1 MKRLYLLRHAK
12 SSWSEADLADFDRPL
27 NERGLHTAPFMG
39 RLIRARE
46 LVPDLIVSSPAR
58 RGRETAEL
66 VRENISADVEI
77 QFNDT
82 VYEASP
88 HTLMHVVA
96 NFDER
101 IKSAMLVGHNPGM
114 EGLVRLLTGRN
125 ETMPTAA
132 LAVIGLNIDG
142 WKTVAAGSGTLIE
155 VIRPKEQANFDVP
168 PGRNI

>member
-1 MKRLYLLRHAK
+1 
-12 SSWSEADLADFDRPL
+12 
-27 NERGLHTAPFMG
+27 
-39 RLIRARE
+39 
-46 LVPDLIVSSPAR
+46 
-58 RGRETAEL
+58 
-66 VRENISADVEI
+66 
-77 QFNDT
+77 
-82 VYEASP
+82 
-88 HTLMHVVA
+88 MHVVA

-155 VIRPKEQANFDVP
+155 LIRPKEQANFDVP